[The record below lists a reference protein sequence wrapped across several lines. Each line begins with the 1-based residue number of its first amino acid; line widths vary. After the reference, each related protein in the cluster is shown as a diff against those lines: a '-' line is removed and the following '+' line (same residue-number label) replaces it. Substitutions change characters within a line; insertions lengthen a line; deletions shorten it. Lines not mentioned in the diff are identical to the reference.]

1 MLRIALA
8 VVATMMA
15 GAALAQPA
23 VQPPMAAPPLVDWSK
38 IEIKATD
45 LGNKTWMLTGQG
57 GNITI
62 AVGSDAIIMVDGQF
76 APLSDKIKAAI
87 KAISPLPIRYLVNT
101 HFHGDHTGG
110 NENFAKDGA
119 TIVAHDNIR
128 VRLAA
133 GTVSNMTGVKAPP
146 RSADWLPKQTYVVGS
161 FAVEAGGRKAQLTHI
176 ANAHT
181 DGDTWVYFADANVLA
196 TGDTFNNLK
205 RYQNID
211 YLNGG
216 DVRGMIRALDTYI
229 KAVERHDQDRA
240 RPRPACHQGGPDGV
254 PRHAGDL
261 ARPHQEALR
270 RGQERGRSHCRKAA
284 RRSRRDLGQQS
295 RARGG
300 PHQECLQLV
309 QAAVGEIDRSVGMTD
324 GKALRGADIVA
335 RSLAR
340 LGCDRVFTLSGNHIM
355 SIFDAAIE
363 AKLDLVHVRH
373 EAAAV
378 HMADAWGRLTG
389 KPGIAMVTG
398 GPGHANAV
406 GALYTA
412 LGAESPMVLLSGH
425 AATWE
430 LGRGGFQEIRQ
441 ADMAAPVS
449 KASFTA
455 TSAATLGRD
464 VGEAIRIATSGRP
477 GPVHLSLPSDLLEER
492 VESNAIVWPDARPAA
507 VPALSDAVAD
517 ATLAAI
523 AVRGAADHLRGAA
536 AFQRERARAA
546 RAARSRDAG
555 ARRHPGKPARH
566 RGCDARRILRSGA
579 PRRPDRAARQGAR
592 FHHQVGERLVVRSG
606 GAADLDRSRGRA
618 GRARR
623 EGDGR
628 AARAGQHRGRARRG
642 RNADRRAA
650 AMKPRDGGWL
660 KEARAALD
668 NRPAAWA
675 SIASQTP
682 GRLHPAQVFRVLR
695 PYVERDPDT
704 VLICDGGEFAQW
716 GQSMLPVRRRMIN
729 GVGGSIGGSLSFAN
743 AARLAEPKA
752 PIFVVLGDG
761 TIGFHLS
768 EFETA
773 VRRKLPFVAVLGNDA
788 LWNAESQ
795 IQLREYGTRAHARLR
810 SDARALRSRGRGAR
824 RPRRIRRAR
833 RRFARRDRARA
844 RQRQARLHQRD
855 DREHRGAGHPR
866 VFLTRGASP
875 RRHLVQSSAAT
886 SSFTHARNART
897 TGRSRSCFGQTK

>member
-1 MLRIALA
+1 MKEE
-8 VVATMMA
+8 T
-15 GAALAQPA
+15 
-23 VQPPMAAPPLVDWSK
+23 
-38 IEIKATD
+38 
-45 LGNKTWMLTGQG
+45 
-57 GNITI
+57 
-62 AVGSDAIIMVDGQF
+62 
-76 APLSDKIKAAI
+76 
-87 KAISPLPIRYLVNT
+87 
-101 HFHGDHTGG
+101 
-110 NENFAKDGA
+110 
-119 TIVAHDNIR
+119 
-128 VRLAA
+128 
-133 GTVSNMTGVKAPP
+133 
-146 RSADWLPKQTYVVGS
+146 
-161 FAVEAGGRKAQLTHI
+161 
-176 ANAHT
+176 
-181 DGDTWVYFADANVLA
+181 
-196 TGDTFNNLK
+196 
-205 RYQNID
+205 
-211 YLNGG
+211 
-216 DVRGMIRALDTYI
+216 
-229 KAVERHDQDRA
+229 
-240 RPRPACHQGGPDGV
+240 
-254 PRHAGDL
+254 
-261 ARPHQEALR
+261 
-270 RGQERGRSHCRKAA
+270 
-284 RRSRRDLGQQS
+284 
-295 RARGG
+295 
-300 PHQECLQLV
+300 
-309 QAAVGEIDRSVGMTD
+309 
-324 GKALRGADIVA
+324 ALRGADIVA

-412 LGAESPMVLLSGH
+412 LGAELPMVLLSGH

-464 VGEAIRIATSGRP
+464 VGEAIRIATWGRP

-523 AVRGAADHLRGAA
+523 ASAARPIIFAPPQLSNVSNRALMAKLEAATQAPAVILESPRGIADATLGAFSDLVRRADLIVLLGKALDFTTQWASGSSFDPAVRLISIDPEAALVERAAKEMDGRLVLGSIADVRGAAETL
-536 AFQRERARAA
+536 
-546 RAARSRDAG
+546 
-555 ARRHPGKPARH
+555 
-566 RGCDARRILRSGA
+566 I
-579 PRRPDRAARQGAR
+579 
-592 FHHQVGERLVVRSG
+592 
-606 GAADLDRSRGRA
+606 
-618 GRARR
+618 
-623 EGDGR
+623 
-628 AARAGQHRGRARRG
+628 
-642 RNADRRAA
+642 RRAA
-650 AMKPRDGGWL
+650 VMKLRDGGWL
-660 KEARAALD
+660 KEARAALH

-675 SIASQTP
+675 SIASQTS

-743 AARLAEPKA
+743 AARLVEPKA

-795 IQLREYGTRAHARLR
+795 IQLREYGRERMHGCDLTPARYDLAVAALGGHGEYVERAEDLPGAIE
-810 SDARALRSRGRGAR
+810 RALASGKPACINIMIESIAA
-824 RPRRIRRAR
+824 PVIR
-833 RRFARRDRARA
+833 
-844 RQRQARLHQRD
+844 L
-855 DREHRGAGHPR
+855 
-866 VFLTRGASP
+866 
-875 RRHLVQSSAAT
+875 
-886 SSFTHARNART
+886 
-897 TGRSRSCFGQTK
+897 

>member
-1 MLRIALA
+1 
-8 VVATMMA
+8 
-15 GAALAQPA
+15 
-23 VQPPMAAPPLVDWSK
+23 
-38 IEIKATD
+38 
-45 LGNKTWMLTGQG
+45 
-57 GNITI
+57 
-62 AVGSDAIIMVDGQF
+62 
-76 APLSDKIKAAI
+76 
-87 KAISPLPIRYLVNT
+87 
-101 HFHGDHTGG
+101 
-110 NENFAKDGA
+110 
-119 TIVAHDNIR
+119 
-128 VRLAA
+128 
-133 GTVSNMTGVKAPP
+133 
-146 RSADWLPKQTYVVGS
+146 
-161 FAVEAGGRKAQLTHI
+161 
-176 ANAHT
+176 
-181 DGDTWVYFADANVLA
+181 
-196 TGDTFNNLK
+196 
-205 RYQNID
+205 
-211 YLNGG
+211 
-216 DVRGMIRALDTYI
+216 
-229 KAVERHDQDRA
+229 
-240 RPRPACHQGGPDGV
+240 
-254 PRHAGDL
+254 
-261 ARPHQEALR
+261 
-270 RGQERGRSHCRKAA
+270 
-284 RRSRRDLGQQS
+284 
-295 RARGG
+295 
-300 PHQECLQLV
+300 
-309 QAAVGEIDRSVGMTD
+309 MTD

-335 RSLAR
+335 HSLAR

-523 AVRGAADHLRGAA
+523 SSAARPIIFAGPQLSNVSGRALLARLEAATQAPAVILESPRGIADATLGAFSDLVRRADLIVLVGKALDFTTKWASGSSFDPAVRLISIDPEAALVERAAKEMDGRLVLGSIADVRGAAETL
-536 AFQRERARAA
+536 
-546 RAARSRDAG
+546 
-555 ARRHPGKPARH
+555 
-566 RGCDARRILRSGA
+566 I
-579 PRRPDRAARQGAR
+579 
-592 FHHQVGERLVVRSG
+592 
-606 GAADLDRSRGRA
+606 
-618 GRARR
+618 
-623 EGDGR
+623 
-628 AARAGQHRGRARRG
+628 
-642 RNADRRAA
+642 RRAA
-650 AMKPRDGGWL
+650 GMKPRDGGWL

-675 SIASQTP
+675 SIVSQTS

-729 GVGGSIGGSLSFAN
+729 GIGGSIGGSLSFAN
-743 AARLAEPKA
+743 AARLIEPKA

-795 IQLREYGTRAHARLR
+795 IQLREYGRERMHGCDLTPARYDLAVAALGGHGEYVERAEDLPLAIER
-810 SDARALRSRGRGAR
+810 SLASGKPACINVMIESIAAPVIRA
-824 RPRRIRRAR
+824 
-833 RRFARRDRARA
+833 
-844 RQRQARLHQRD
+844 
-855 DREHRGAGHPR
+855 
-866 VFLTRGASP
+866 
-875 RRHLVQSSAAT
+875 SS
-886 SSFTHARNART
+886 
-897 TGRSRSCFGQTK
+897 